1 MAGKSRT
8 PEERAAMVLR
18 CTKIARKYRD
28 YDGPKVAGEDLTDEE
43 VKAMVS
49 RILEGRVPDSSKP
62 APESTE
68 QAPEPPT
75 KAELRA
81 AEKARERHK
90 ERFGR

>member
-8 PEERAAMVLR
+8 PEERAAMTLR
-18 CTKIARKYRD
+18 CTNIARKYRE

-43 VKAMVS
+43 VQAMVS
-49 RILEGRVPDSSKP
+49 RILVGRVAEGKP
-62 APESTE
+62 VPESQD
-68 QAPEPPT
+68 QAESPT

-90 ERFGR
+90 ERFGQ